1 MSPADFGCLLSQF
14 LCSDTTTKEDLDAL
28 KRFLEDRPTRRP
40 MTNYLTDVEVR
51 LEIAAQLERMRREK
65 QYRPFTAAF
74 WSTLLVMPLD
84 QLKEWVKPEFPFFS
98 LHEIDVKLRLVL
110 KLCMS
115 AFLY

>member
-1 MSPADFGCLLSQF
+1 MSPADFGRLLSQF
-14 LCSDTTTKEDLDAL
+14 LRSDTTTKEDLDAL
-28 KRFLEDRPTRRP
+28 KLFLEDRPTRRP
-40 MTNYLTDVEVR
+40 ITNYLTDVEVR

-74 WSTLLVMPLD
+74 WSTLLVVPLD

-98 LHEIDVKLRLVL
+98 LYEIDVKLPLVL

-115 AFLY
+115 AFLS